1 MSADPQYLLY
11 LQQVSIAP
19 QPNLPPIAPR
29 KPLYNGCM
37 TDTPL
42 TPPRD
47 ILMELIREKPD
58 RLKRRDIAKALGIKG
73 DDRRELRMELKAMV
87 EDGVLTLSKEKTYR
101 EAGALPGVMVIVAT
115 KIDEHGD
122 LVGEPENWRGEAM
135 VPQLIIREGRTTGKK
150 SKGRAGGSDGQ
161 VGVGDRALCRIKSQG
176 EDRIASVIKK
186 LGKGA
191 TKHLGVLYKGGRGW
205 RIKPIDKR
213 NRDEFKPIK
222 VRENIESEMVV
233 FFKSTG
239 GKKDAYAK
247 SAEIVEYVGPAN
259 DPKSASII
267 SLRAH
272 EIPMGFSDEVLAEA
286 ASLKLPKLSKYRED
300 LRKLPLITIDPVD
313 AKDFDDAIYAE
324 LDTASDNKGGW
335 VVWVAI
341 ADVAAFVTPGS
352 ELDRA
357 AENKGNSVYLPDRV
371 EPMLP
376 MELSANLCS
385 LRPHED
391 RACMAVKMR
400 FTKGGVKKD
409 HHFTRGLMRSH
420 ARLTYAQAQEGFD
433 GNPGET
439 AKTVM
444 PILTDIYSAYKAMRI
459 AREERAPLAI
469 ELPERRVHVDEAGN
483 VTGIEVKERFDAHKL
498 IEEFMVQANV
508 AAAEALA
515 KKGFSTIVRIHQP
528 PQRERLQGLSDFL
541 PAVGMKWALGERAST
556 RRFNK
561 ILEVAERNDLGETV
575 GMAVLRSQS
584 QAFYGPDSENGGG
597 GHFGLNLTHYA
608 HFTSPIR
615 RYADLIVHRALI
627 AAFDLG
633 KDGTSE
639 REAVRLKEI
648 GEHISST
655 ERRAMAAERDAKDRY
670 IAAYLEGEVGAVFD
684 AKINGV
690 TNFGL
695 FLTLDETGADG
706 LVPIRTLGEE
716 RFYFDE
722 KAKKLIG
729 EQSGTTFRFGA
740 QVRVKLVEA
749 SPVTG
754 GLVFEMV
761 SKGEPGKPPKKSHHG
776 RRDYRSGGASSRSR
790 GAKHRRRRS

>member
-1 MSADPQYLLY
+1 MSETPQ
-11 LQQVSIAP
+11 
-19 QPNLPPIAPR
+19 IAPR
-29 KPLYNGCM
+29 
-37 TDTPL
+37 DV
-42 TPPRD
+42 
-47 ILMELIREKPD
+47 LMELIREKPD
-58 RLKRRDIAKALGIKG
+58 RMNKRDIAKALGIKG

-87 EDGVLTLSKEKTYR
+87 EEGVLTMSQEKKTYR
-101 EAGALPGVMVIVAT
+101 EAGALPGVLVIVAT

-122 LVGEPENWRGEAM
+122 LVGEPENWRGDIKA
-135 VPQLIIREGRTTGKK
+135 PQVIIREGRTTGKK

-161 VGVGDRALCRIKSQG
+161 VGVGDRALCRIKTQG
-176 EDRIASVIKK
+176 EDTIASVIKK

-191 TKHLGVLYKGGRGW
+191 TRHLGVLYKGGRGW

-222 VRENIESEMVV
+222 VDENIKTDMVV

-247 SAEIVEYVGPAN
+247 SAEIVEIVGPAN

-272 EIPMGFSDEVLAEA
+272 EIPMGFSDAVMAEA
-286 ASLKLPKLSKYRED
+286 ADLKLPGLSKYRED
-300 LRKLPLITIDPVD
+300 LRKIPLITIDPVD
-313 AKDFDDAIYAE
+313 AKDFDDAVYAE
-324 LDTASDNKGGW
+324 PDTAADNKGGW
-335 VVWVAI
+335 IVWVAI

-376 MELSANLCS
+376 LELSANLCS

-420 ARLTYAQAQEGFD
+420 ARLTYEQAQEGFG

-444 PILTDIYSAYKAMRI
+444 PILTDIYSAYKSMKV
-459 AREERAPLAI
+459 ARDERAPLAI
-469 ELPERRVHVDEAGN
+469 DLPERKITLDAQGK
-483 VTGIEVKERFDAHKL
+483 VTSISVKERFDAHKL

-508 AAAEALA
+508 AAAEALD
-515 KKGFSTIVRIHQP
+515 KKQMSTIVRIHEP

-561 ILEVAERNDLGETV
+561 ILDVAAQRDLGETV

-615 RYADLIVHRALI
+615 RYADLVVHRALI
-627 AAFDLG
+627 KAFSLG
-633 KDGTSE
+633 TDGTSE

-648 GEHISST
+648 GEHISGT

-670 IAAYLEGEVGAVFD
+670 IAAYLEGEIGAVFD

-706 LVPIRTLGEE
+706 FVPIRTLGEE

-729 EQSGTTFRFGA
+729 EQTGTTFRFGA
-740 QVRVKLVEA
+740 QVRVKLTEA

-761 SKGEPGKPPKKSHHG
+761 SKGEAGKPPKKTQG
-776 RRDYRSGGASSRSR
+776 RRDFRSGGASSRSR
-790 GAKHRRRRS
+790 GAKHKRRRK

>member
-1 MSADPQYLLY
+1 
-11 LQQVSIAP
+11 
-19 QPNLPPIAPR
+19 
-29 KPLYNGCM
+29 M
-37 TDTPL
+37 TDTPQIA
-42 TPPRD
+42 PRD
-47 ILMELIREKPD
+47 VLMELIREKPD
-58 RLKRRDIAKALGIKG
+58 RLTRRDIAKALGIKG
-73 DDRRELRMELKAMV
+73 DDRRELRAELRAMV
-87 EDGVLTLSKEKTYR
+87 EEGVLTLTKESKTYR
-101 EAGALPGVMVIVAT
+101 EAGALPGVLVIVAT
-115 KIDEHGD
+115 MIDAHGD
-122 LVGEPENWRGEAM
+122 LVGEPENWPKNENGESSP
-135 VPQLIIREGRTTGKK
+135 PQVIIREGRTTGKK
-150 SKGRAGGSDGQ
+150 SKGRAGGSEGQ
-161 VGVGDRALCRIKSQG
+161 VGVGDRALCRIKTQG
-176 EDRIASVIKK
+176 QDTIASVLKK

-191 TKHLGVLYKGGRGW
+191 VRHLGVLYKGGRGW

-222 VRENIESEMVV
+222 VPENLATDMVV

-286 ASLKLPKLSKYRED
+286 ADLKLPKLSKYRED
-300 LRKLPLITIDPVD
+300 LRKLPLITIDPDD
-313 AKDFDDAIYAE
+313 AKDFDDAVFAQP
-324 LDTASDNKGGW
+324 DTAADNKDGW
-335 VVWVAI
+335 IVWVAI

-400 FTKGGVKKD
+400 FSKGGVKKD
-409 HHFTRGLMRSH
+409 HHFTRALMRSH
-420 ARLTYAQAQEGFD
+420 ARLTYEQAQEGFD
-433 GNPGET
+433 GHPGET

-444 PILTDIYSAYKAMRI
+444 PILTDIFSAYTALRT
-459 AREERAPLAI
+459 ARDERAPLAI
-469 ELPERRVHVDEAGN
+469 DLPERKITLDGQGN
-483 VTGIEVKERFDAHKL
+483 VQSISVKERFDAHKL

-508 AAAEALA
+508 AAAEALD
-515 KKGFSTIVRIHQP
+515 KKGFSTIVRIHEP

-541 PAVGMKWALGERAST
+541 PAVGMKWALGEKAST

-561 ILEVAERNDLGETV
+561 ILEAAALKDLGETV

-615 RYADLIVHRALI
+615 RYADLVVHRALI
-627 AAFDLG
+627 SAFDLG
-633 KDGTSE
+633 KDGTSQ

-648 GEHISST
+648 GEHISGT

-670 IAAYLEGEVGAVFD
+670 IAAYLEGEIGAVFD

-716 RFYFDE
+716 RFHFDE
-722 KAKKLIG
+722 KSKKLIG

-740 QVRVKLVEA
+740 QVKVKLVEA

-761 SKGEPGKPPKKSHHG
+761 SKGEVGKPPKKTHGG
-776 RRDYRSGGASSRSR
+776 RRDFRAERSR
-790 GAKHRRRRS
+790 GSKHKRKRKSS

>member
-1 MSADPQYLLY
+1 ML
-11 LQQVSIAP
+11 QVSTMLHAAHLSP
-19 QPNLPPIAPR
+19 TLKR
-29 KPLYNGCM
+29 KPLYNACM
-37 TDTPL
+37 TDTPKT
-42 TPPRD
+42 TPREV
-47 ILMELIREKPD
+47 LMELIREKPD
-58 RLKRRDIAKALGIKG
+58 RLNKRDIAKALGIKG

-87 EDGVLTLSKEKTYR
+87 DAGVLTMSSEKKTYR
-101 EAGALPGVMVIVAT
+101 EAGAMPGVLVIVAT

-122 LVGEPENWRGEAM
+122 LVGEPENWKSDDPA
-135 VPQLIIREGRTTGKK
+135 PQVIIREGRTTGKK
-150 SKGRAGGSDGQ
+150 SKSRAGGSDGQ
-161 VGVGDRALCRIKSQG
+161 VGVGDRALCRIKQQG
-176 EDRIASVIKK
+176 EDTIAAVIKK

-191 TKHLGVLYKGGRGW
+191 TRHMGVLYKGGRGW

-213 NRDEFKPIK
+213 NRDEFKPLK
-222 VRENIESEMVV
+222 VAENITTDMVV

-239 GKKDAYAK
+239 GKRDAYAK
-247 SAEIVEYVGPAN
+247 SAEIVEIVGPAN

-272 EIPMGFSDEVLAEA
+272 EIPMGFSDEVLSEA
-286 ASLKLPKLSKYRED
+286 ADLKLPTLSKYRED
-300 LRKLPLITIDPVD
+300 LRKIPLITIDPVD

-324 LDTASDNKGGW
+324 PDMASDNKGGW

-357 AENKGNSVYLPDRV
+357 AETKGNSVYLPDRV

-444 PILTDIYSAYKAMRI
+444 PILTDIFSAYKAMRL

-469 ELPERRVHVDEAGN
+469 ELPERKITLGDDGN
-483 VTGIEVKERFDAHKL
+483 VASISVKERFDAHKL

-508 AAAEALA
+508 AAAEALSN
-515 KKGFSTIVRIHQP
+515 KGVSTLVRIHEP

-561 ILEVAERNDLGETV
+561 ILEIAQRNDLSETV

-584 QAFYGPDSENGGG
+584 QAFYGPDSENKGG

-615 RYADLIVHRALI
+615 RYADLVVHRALI

-633 KDGTSE
+633 IDGTSE

-648 GEHISST
+648 GEHISGT

-740 QVRVKLVEA
+740 QVRVKLTEA

-761 SKGEPGKPPKKSHHG
+761 SKGEHGKPPKKSHHG
-776 RRDYRSGGASSRSR
+776 RRDFRSGSGRSERSR
-790 GAKHRRRRS
+790 GAKHKRRRR

>member
-1 MSADPQYLLY
+1 MNDTPQ
-11 LQQVSIAP
+11 
-19 QPNLPPIAPR
+19 
-29 KPLYNGCM
+29 
-37 TDTPL
+37 TDTETKPESK
-42 TPPRD
+42 PREV
-47 ILMELIREKPD
+47 LMELIREKPD
-58 RLKRRDIAKALGIKG
+58 RLTRRDIAKALGIKG
-73 DDRRELRMELKAMV
+73 DDRSELRAELRAMT
-87 EDGVLTLSKEKTYR
+87 EDNVITLSKEGKTYR
-101 EAGALPGVMVIVAT
+101 EAGAMPGVLVIVAT

-122 LVGEPENWRGEAM
+122 LVGEPENWRGESAPPT
-135 VPQLIIREGRTTGKK
+135 VIIREGQTSGKK
-150 SKGRAGGSDGQ
+150 TKGRAGGSSAE
-161 VGVGDRALCRIKSQG
+161 VGIGDRALCRIKTQG
-176 EDRIASVIKK
+176 EDRIAVVLKR

-191 TKHLGVLYKGGRGW
+191 AQHLGVLYKGGRGW

-222 VRENIESEMVV
+222 VPDDITSEMVV

-247 SAEIVEYVGPAN
+247 SAEIVEFVGPAN

-272 EIPMGFSDEVLAEA
+272 EIPMGFSDAAMAEA
-286 ASLKLPKLSKYRED
+286 ADLTLPELSKYRED
-300 LRKLPLITIDPVD
+300 LRELPLITIDPVD
-313 AKDFDDAIYAE
+313 AKDFDDAIFAQP
-324 LDTASDNKGGW
+324 DTADDNKGGW
-335 VVWVAI
+335 VIWVAI

-352 ELDRA
+352 ELDSV

-400 FTKGGVKKD
+400 FSKTGIKQD

-420 ARLTYAQAQEGFD
+420 ARLTYEQAQEGFD

-444 PILTDIYSAYKAMRI
+444 PILKDIFSAYTAMRT
-459 AREERAPLAI
+459 AREERASLAI
-469 ELPERRVHVDEAGN
+469 ELPERRVHVGN
-483 VTGIEVKERFDAHKL
+483 DGRVTGISLKERFDAHKL

-508 AAAEALA
+508 AAAEALDKA
-515 KKGFSTIVRIHQP
+515 GMPTIVRVHEP

-541 PAVGMKWALGERAST
+541 PAVGLKWALGERAST

-561 ILEVAERNDLGETV
+561 LLEIAAQKEMTETV
-575 GMAVLRSQS
+575 SMAVLRSQS
-584 QAFYGPDSENGGG
+584 QAYYGPDSG

-615 RYADLIVHRALI
+615 RYADLVVHRALI
-627 AAFDLG
+627 KTFELG
-633 KDGTSE
+633 EDGTTE
-639 REAVRLKEI
+639 REALRLKEI
-648 GEHISST
+648 GEHISGT

-670 IAAYLEGEVGAVFD
+670 IAAYLEGEIGAVFD

-729 EQSGTTFRFGA
+729 EQTGTTFRFGA
-740 QVRVKLVEA
+740 QVKVKLVEA

-761 SKGEPGKPPKKSHHG
+761 SDGEAGKPPKKTHG
-776 RRDYRSGGASSRSR
+776 RRDFRSGGASSRSR
-790 GAKHRRRRS
+790 GSKHKRKRNNS

>member
-1 MSADPQYLLY
+1 MTSTPQDYTEA
-11 LQQVSIAP
+11 VET
-19 QPNLPPIAPR
+19 APR
-29 KPLYNGCM
+29 E
-37 TDTPL
+37 
-42 TPPRD
+42 

-58 RLKRRDIAKALGIKG
+58 RMTRRDIARALGIKG
-73 DDRRELRMELKAMV
+73 DDRRELRAELRAMV
-87 EDGVLTLSKEKTYR
+87 NEGVLTLSKDTKTYR
-101 EAGALPGVMVIVAT
+101 EAGALPGVLVIIAT

-122 LVGEPENWRGEAM
+122 LIGQPENWERRDDNNSEPPT
-135 VPQLIIREGRTTGKK
+135 VIIREGQFKGKK
-150 SKGRAGGSDGQ
+150 SKGRAGGSAAE
-161 VGVGDRALCRIKSQG
+161 VGIGDRALCRIKTQG
-176 EDRIASVIKK
+176 QDHIAVVLKR
-186 LGKGA
+186 LGKGVP
-191 TKHLGVLYKGGRGW
+191 KQMGILYKGGRGW

-213 NRDEFKPIK
+213 NRAEFKPVK
-222 VRENIESEMVV
+222 VPENLGAETIVY
-233 FFKSTG
+233 FKSKA
-239 GKKDAYAK
+239 GKRDAYARP
-247 SAEIVEYVGPAN
+247 AEITEVVGAAD
-259 DPKSASII
+259 DPKAASLI

-272 EIPMGFSDEVLAEA
+272 EIPMGFPDDVLAEVK
-286 ASLKLPKLSKYRED
+286 SLRLPKLSKYRED
-300 LRKLPLITIDPVD
+300 LRKISLITIDPDD
-313 AKDFDDAIYAE
+313 AKDFDDAIFATP
-324 LDTASDNKGGW
+324 DDAADNKDGW
-335 VVWVAI
+335 VIWVAI
-341 ADVAAFVTPGS
+341 ADVAAFVKPAS
-352 ELDRA
+352 ELDRW
-357 AENKGNSVYLPDRV
+357 AETKGNSVYLPDRV

-376 MELSANLCS
+376 LELSADLCS

-391 RACMAVKMR
+391 RACMAVRMR
-400 FTKGGVKKD
+400 FDKNGVKRD

-420 ARLTYAQAQEGFD
+420 ARLTYKQAQEGFD
-433 GNPGET
+433 EQPGET
-439 AKTVM
+439 AATVQ
-444 PILTDIYSAYKAMRI
+444 PILMDIYSAYKALRR
-459 AREERAPLAI
+459 ARKDRAPLAI
-469 ELPERRVHVDEAGN
+469 ELPERRVHVGEDGR
-483 VTGIEVKERFDAHKL
+483 VSKIEVKERFDAHKL

-508 AAAEALA
+508 AAAQALDKA
-515 KKGFSTIVRIHQP
+515 SMATIVRIHEP

-561 ILEVAERNDLGETV
+561 LLEIAAQKELSEPV

-584 QAFYGPDSENGGG
+584 QAYYGPDSENGGG

-615 RYADLIVHRALI
+615 RYSDLIVHRALI
-627 AAFDLG
+627 KVFDLG
-633 KDGTSE
+633 EDGTTE
-639 REAVRLKEI
+639 HEARRLKEI
-648 GEHISST
+648 GDHISST

-684 AKINGV
+684 ASINGV

-722 KAKKLIG
+722 KAKRLIG

-740 QVRVKLVEA
+740 KVRVKLTEA

-761 SKGEPGKPPKKSHHG
+761 SEGEPGKPPKKSHHR
-776 RRDYRSGGASSRSR
+776 RRDFRSSGGRGASGRTR